1 MLANK
6 KVLTVDDSRTIRI
19 FIKALLSAQGANVT
33 EATSGREA
41 IERCLEEEYDLVL
54 LDLLMP
60 NMNGIEVLRELR
72 QHDYE
77 TTVVMLTGASD
88 VKSAMMAVQEG
99 ADGYIEKKDISLGRD
114 QNEFLYALEQALER
128 RAGLVAQKQLETI
141 KADFYAKVTH
151 DLRNPTSTIHLALQM
166 LLEDDLLGTLNPEQ
180 EKVIGVIKKATD
192 TLNNLINDYLDF
204 AKIDAGY
211 LRLELSKSVLL
222 YLIESSIRMAEM
234 QALAK
239 KQTLYLENV
248 SEEITAYVDSKRLKQ
263 VFDNLISNAI
273 KYTPFGGEIG
283 ISLYQENGHAIFKV
297 RDTGYGIPP
306 QQLQSL
312 FTKYHRIPGE
322 ATRGVRGSG
331 LGLLIVKEIVSA
343 HGGRVYVESEG
354 QSKGSTFTVEIPLH
368 PVSDQMEL
376 L

>member
-19 FIKALLSAQGANVT
+19 FIKALLSAQGADVS
-33 EATSGREA
+33 EATSGEEA
-41 IERCLEEEYDLVL
+41 LAFCQQKNYDLIL

-60 NMNGIEVLRELR
+60 SMNGIEVLRELR
-72 QHDYE
+72 KHDNE
-77 TTVVMLTGASD
+77 TTIVMLTGASD

-114 QNEFLYALEQALER
+114 QNEFLYALQQAVER
-128 RAGLVAQKQLETI
+128 RAGQVAQMQLETI

-166 LLEDDLLGTLNPEQ
+166 LLEDGLLGTLNPEQ
-180 EKVIGVIKKATD
+180 LRVMGVIKKATD
-192 TLNNLINDYLDF
+192 SLNSLIDDYLDF

-222 YLIESSIRMAEM
+222 YIVESSIRMAEV
-234 QALAK
+234 QARAK
-239 KQTLYLENV
+239 QQTLRFEPS
-248 SEEITAYVDSKRLKQ
+248 SEEISAIVDSKRLKQ

-273 KYTPFGGEIG
+273 KYTPRGGEISV
-283 ISLYQENGHAIFKV
+283 SLYQNKAHAIFQVK
-297 RDTGYGIPP
+297 DTGYGIPP
-306 QQLQSL
+306 EQLKAL
-312 FTKYHRIPGE
+312 FTKYHRIPGQ

-343 HGGRVYVESEG
+343 HNGHVYVDSEG
-354 QSKGSTFTVEIPLH
+354 QNKGSTFTVQIPLR
-368 PVSDQMEL
+368 PKAD
-376 L
+376 

>member
-33 EATSGREA
+33 EAISGEEA
-41 IERCLEEEYDLVL
+41 LKWCGEERYDLIL

-60 NMNGIEVLRELR
+60 NMNGIDVLRELR
-72 QHDYE
+72 KHDYE
-77 TTVVMLTGASD
+77 TTIVMLTGASD
-88 VKSAMMAVQEG
+88 IKSAMMAVQEG

-114 QNEFLYALEQALER
+114 QNEFIYALEQALKR
-128 RAGLVAQKQLETI
+128 RAGFVAQKQLETI

-166 LLEDDLLGTLNPEQ
+166 LLEDDILGSLNPQ
-180 EKVIGVIKKATD
+180 QLKVIGVIEKATD
-192 TLNNLINDYLDF
+192 TLNSLIDDYLDF

-222 YLIESSIRMAEM
+222 YLIESSMHMAQM
-234 QALAK
+234 QAQAK
-239 KQTLYLENV
+239 QQTLRLEPT

-273 KYTPFGGEIG
+273 KYTPPGGTITL
-283 ISLYQENGHAIFKV
+283 SLSQKNDHAIFKV
-297 RDTGYGIPP
+297 QDTGYGIQPE
-306 QQLQSL
+306 QLESL
-312 FTKYHRIPGE
+312 FTKYHRIPGQ
-322 ATRGVRGSG
+322 ATRGVHGSG

-343 HGGRVYVESEG
+343 HSGHVYV
-354 QSKGSTFTVEIPLH
+354 QSAGKNKGSTFTVEIPLR
-368 PVSDQMEL
+368 PKSN
-376 L
+376 